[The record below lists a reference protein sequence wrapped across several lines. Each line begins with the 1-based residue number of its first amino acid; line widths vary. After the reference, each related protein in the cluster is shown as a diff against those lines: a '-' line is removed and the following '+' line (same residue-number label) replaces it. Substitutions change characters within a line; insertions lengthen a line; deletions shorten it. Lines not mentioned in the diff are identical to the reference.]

1 MFCIPEFRL
10 SKCVVVASRKIGE
23 IKINFLK
30 KINKFKIL
38 LHLKDQSSEFLLRER
53 NLAF

>member
-1 MFCIPEFRL
+1 MLYIPEFCL
-10 SKCVVVASRKIGE
+10 SNCVVVASSKIGE
-23 IKINFLK
+23 IKINSLK